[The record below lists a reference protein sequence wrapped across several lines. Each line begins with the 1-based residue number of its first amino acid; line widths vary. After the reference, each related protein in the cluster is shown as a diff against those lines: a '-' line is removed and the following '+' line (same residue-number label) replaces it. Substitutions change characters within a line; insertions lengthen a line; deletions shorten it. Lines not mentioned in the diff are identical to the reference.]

1 MIKVYGSLFKVAFR
15 FKTQLG
21 FHKISKFLK
30 SLVEVF
36 YNVKNGSSF
45 ITSKSS
51 SKNLSNEDIHW
62 CFCCLQDQMLIEMP
76 ILWNHSVFV
85 FIAEIL

>member
-1 MIKVYGSLFKVAFR
+1 MKACIIMIKVYGSLFKVAFR

-36 YNVKNGSSF
+36 CNVKNKQIILYYF
-45 ITSKSS
+45 KKFV
-51 SKNLSNEDIHW
+51 KNLSNENKH
-62 CFCCLQDQMLIEMP
+62 
-76 ILWNHSVFV
+76 
-85 FIAEIL
+85 